1 MKNSRTRDVLNCIKY
16 ELQSGIDRDEVRDIL
31 EKIDTDY
38 DDFEVEIDG
47 QWFRFIHSKYIWDIY
62 VESIKELT
70 LDCYIGN
77 GDLPNWLAVDW
88 QKTADNV
95 YDADGY
101 GHHFSHYDGNEYE
114 YEIDGE
120 NYFIF
125 RTN

>member
-16 ELQSGIDRDEVRDIL
+16 ELDLAINRDEVRDIL

-47 QWFRFIHSKYIWDIY
+47 QWFRFIHSNYIWDIY
-62 VESIKELT
+62 VDSIQELVM
-70 LDCYIGN
+70 DCYIGR
-77 GDLPNWLAVDW
+77 GELPNFLAVDW
-88 QKTADNV
+88 EETAKNV

-101 GHHFSHYDGNEYE
+101 GHHFASYDGNEYE
-114 YEIDGE
+114 YNIDTE
-120 NYFIF
+120 SYYIF